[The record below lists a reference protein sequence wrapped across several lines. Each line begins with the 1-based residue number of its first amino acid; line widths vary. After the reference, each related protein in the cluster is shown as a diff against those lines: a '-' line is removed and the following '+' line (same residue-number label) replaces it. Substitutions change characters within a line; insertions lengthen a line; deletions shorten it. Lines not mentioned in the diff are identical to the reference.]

1 MPFEVSRYEEWPE
14 EQGWERYAPA
24 GSSAQPAAAPYTMSG
39 AAGPATAKSPII
51 INASPGKPHYVQA
64 KDPAP
69 TPVIHHAQPWDT
81 DARGVYGY
89 PPDNSGGDRY
99 AYDDAYR
106 NDRYADNNAYRS
118 PYPTSDP
125 SISGENRYLKN
136 ITTMMI
142 TAVTAIAAP
151 AVTLVAVVIGAT
163 AKKFGHILS
172 MTLLWE
178 MENTRGLRN
187 SRRFRGTWDHTRG
200 CLLTSTN
207 INIITY

>member
-125 SISGENRYLKN
+125 SISGENRYL
-136 ITTMMI
+136 TMPDI
-142 TAVTAIAAP
+142 RVERTVRYDSERPTKYYDDDDYRSHGYSSAR
-151 AVTLVAVVIGAT
+151 
-163 AKKFGHILS
+163 S
-172 MTLLWE
+172 
-178 MENTRGLRN
+178 
-187 SRRFRGTWDHTRG
+187 D
-200 CLLTSTN
+200 TSGRS
-207 INIITY
+207 YRSYR